1 MVCPN
6 RKPFGAELERECGV
20 PACIVRKLVATNS
33 MVLTHRTSGSAS
45 IARPPFIELRS
56 NRGGAANS
64 EKIRGGVASRR
75 EKILAMTPL
84 LTQY

>member
-6 RKPFGAELERECGV
+6 RKPFGAELGRECGV

-45 IARPPFIELRS
+45 IAQLLFIEPCS
-56 NRGGAANS
+56 NWGGLQTL
-64 EKIRGGVASRR
+64 KRYVAGW
-75 EKILAMTPL
+75 AVDG
-84 LTQY
+84 